1 MRRGITYTRTHART
15 ECDIKEEHARSSVRK
30 KKERISSSLARSG
43 CRKMRDDFQ
52 EREKIPKKR
61 TLQHPR
67 MTFTV
72 FHHASIRVPGRL
84 ERPSAVGRLHRAGG
98 GPFFLLF
105 SSSFWWSS
113 SSSRWESS
121 TNRSMSCV
129 GIEVFLSLCRKAKR
143 EKVSALFLAGCEK
156 VRENAREASATPK
169 RSRSN
174 HARYFSP

>member
-1 MRRGITYTRTHART
+1 
-15 ECDIKEEHARSSVRK
+15 
-30 KKERISSSLARSG
+30 
-43 CRKMRDDFQ
+43 
-52 EREKIPKKR
+52 
-61 TLQHPR
+61 

-98 GPFFLLF
+98 GPFFFVVVVVVL
-105 SSSFWWSS
+105 
-113 SSSRWESS
+113 
-121 TNRSMSCV
+121 V
-129 GIEVFLSLCRKAKR
+129 VVVVVF
-143 EKVSALFLAGCEK
+143 EK